1 MIQPEQF
8 RQKAERL
15 YPQMLRAWLDGD
27 ETFFPKLIPADRSL
41 DRADHPAAIEA
52 INQLRN
58 GSKEVLGYGYR
69 IEWSRETKSR
79 AFGLNQFPERFF
91 FDSRDDLLRLIHR
104 KAEFHAIT
112 RTATRIRAEFGD
124 ELDEWMRSH
133 IRLLADVSS
142 ELEGLLQ
149 VIRYFQDHPRPNV
162 FARELPLPIDTK
174 FVERNQRIL
183 WDWLDRLLPPQAIR
197 SDETHFERR
206 FGLHYAE
213 PLILIRP
220 LDPELQTEL
229 GLTFSEQA
237 LPLHQLARLPVHDVR
252 VFIVENKVNLL
263 TLPAIPR
270 GLALGGLGFG
280 ATDLRYVEWLA
291 TVPVFYWGDLDVE
304 GFQIL
309 SSLRRP
315 FPRIESLLMDN
326 STLDRWNRFVG
337 LGQGTSPIDPP
348 FLKESEL
355 AAFHRCR
362 DQNLRLEQ
370 EHVPQAAV
378 EEMIRLIGDSSR
390 YDSSSTRE
398 ATDAGGPEHSHR
410 QIGASEHG

>member
-8 RQKAERL
+8 RLKAERL
-15 YPQMLRAWLDGD
+15 YPQVLRAWLDGD
-27 ETFFPKLIPADRSL
+27 ESFFPKLIPADRSL
-41 DRADHPAAIEA
+41 DRTDHPAAIEA
-52 INQLRN
+52 INRLRN
-58 GSKEVLGYGYR
+58 GSKEALGYGYR

-91 FDSRDDLLRLIHR
+91 FDSRDDLLRLINR
-104 KAEFHAIT
+104 RAEFDAIA
-112 RTATRIRAEFGD
+112 RNATRIRAEFGTQ
-124 ELDEWMRSH
+124 LDEWMRSH

-149 VIRYFQDHPRPNV
+149 VIRYFQEHPRPNV

-174 FVERNQRIL
+174 FVERNRSIL
-183 WDWLDRLLPPQAIR
+183 NEWLSRLLPSHAVR

-206 FGLHYAE
+206 FGLRYAE

-220 LDPELQTEL
+220 LDPDLQIEL

-237 LPLHQLARLPVHDVR
+237 LPLHQLTRLPVHDAR

-263 TLPAIPR
+263 TLPATPR

-291 TVPVFYWGDLDVE
+291 TVPVIYWGDLDVE

-309 SSLRRP
+309 SSLRRL

-326 STLDRWNRFVG
+326 STLDRWSRFVG

-355 AAFHRCR
+355 TAFHRCR

-370 EHVPQAAV
+370 EHVPQAEVV
-378 EEMIRLIGDSSR
+378 ENIRKL
-390 YDSSSTRE
+390 
-398 ATDAGGPEHSHR
+398 ATS
-410 QIGASEHG
+410 Q